1 MNPRIAGLIA
11 VAGAVALGA
20 AGYLMGTQSGG
31 PSQAE
36 TTAAIEAYLEA
47 HPEILASEETTA
59 PAPAAPAP
67 VTPAPAAP
75 IASTPLT
82 ETQVAAVREII
93 RDHLIANPEI
103 VRDAI
108 DELQRKTEE
117 AEAAAQVATISN
129 DKERLFS
136 SPRQVVLGNPQGDVT
151 LVEFFDYNCGYC
163 KRAHADMK
171 RLIEEDKNLRFVL
184 KEFPVLGDGSVE
196 AAHVGAAVNLIAS
209 DKYFAFHDALIAERG
224 QVNGA
229 RALAVAEE
237 LGLDVAK
244 LREAMGSDEVK
255 NTIAEVYDLA
265 NKLSLTGTPSYVTPR
280 EVVVGAVGYD
290 ALKASIEEV
299 RACATT
305 GC

>member
-1 MNPRIAGLIA
+1 MNPRIAVLIA

-20 AGYLMGTQSGG
+20 AGYLLGTRAGG

-47 HPEILASEETTA
+47 HPEILASEEAA
-59 PAPAAPAP
+59 PAPA
-67 VTPAPAAP
+67 TPAPAAP
-75 IASTPLT
+75 VASAPLT

-108 DELQRKTEE
+108 DELQRKEQE
-117 AEAAAQVATISN
+117 AEAVAQVATISA
-129 DKERLFS
+129 DKDRLFTS
-136 SPRQVVLGNPQGDVT
+136 SRQVVLGNPQGDVT

-196 AAHVGAAVNLIAS
+196 AAHVGAAVNLIAP

-224 QVNGA
+224 QVNGE
-229 RALAVAEE
+229 RALAVASD
-237 LGLDVAK
+237 LGMDLAK
-244 LREAMGSDEVK
+244 LRETMSSDEVK
-255 NTIAEVYDLA
+255 ETIAEVYDLA

>member
-20 AGYLMGTQSGG
+20 AGYLLGTQSGG
-31 PSQAE
+31 PSQIE

-47 HPEILASEETTA
+47 HPEILASEEAA

-67 VTPAPAAP
+67 AAP
-75 IASTPLT
+75 IASVPLT

-196 AAHVGAAVNLIAS
+196 AAHVGAAVNLIAP
-209 DKYFAFHDALIAERG
+209 DKYSAFHDALIAERG

-229 RALAVAEE
+229 RALAVAGD

-244 LREAMGSDEVK
+244 LREAMTTDEVK

>member
-1 MNPRIAGLIA
+1 MNPRIAVLIA

-20 AGYLMGTQSGG
+20 AGYLLGTRAGG

-47 HPEILASEETTA
+47 HPEILASEEAA

-67 VTPAPAAP
+67 AAP
-75 IASTPLT
+75 VASAPLT
-82 ETQVAAVREII
+82 ETQVATVREII

-108 DELQRKTEE
+108 DELQRKEQE
-117 AEAAAQVATISN
+117 AEAVAQVATISA
-129 DKERLFS
+129 DKDRLFTS
-136 SPRQVVLGNPQGDVT
+136 SRQVVLGNPQGDVT

-196 AAHVGAAVNLIAS
+196 AAHVGAAVNLIAP
-209 DKYFAFHDALIAERG
+209 DRYFAFHDALIAERG
-224 QVNGA
+224 QVNGE
-229 RALAVAEE
+229 RALAVASD
-237 LGLDVAK
+237 LGMDLAK
-244 LREAMGSDEVK
+244 LRETMSSDEVK
-255 NTIAEVYDLA
+255 ETIAEVYDLA

>member
-1 MNPRIAGLIA
+1 MNPRIAVLIA

-20 AGYLMGTQSGG
+20 AGYLLGSRTGG

-47 HPEILASEETTA
+47 HPEVLASEEPA
-59 PAPAAPAP
+59 AAPAAPAP
-67 VTPAPAAP
+67 ATPA
-75 IASTPLT
+75 ASEPLT
-82 ETQVAAVREII
+82 EMQVAAIRELI

-108 DELQRKTEE
+108 DELQRKEQE
-117 AEAAAQVATISN
+117 AEAAAQVATISA
-129 DKERLFS
+129 DKDRLFS
-136 SPRQVVLGNPQGDVT
+136 SPRQVVLGNPDGDVT

-171 RLIEEDKNLRFVL
+171 RLIDEDKSLRFVL

-196 AAHVGAAVNLIAS
+196 AARVGAAVNLIAP
-209 DKYFAFHDALIAERG
+209 DKYFAFHDALISERG

-229 RALAVAEE
+229 RALAVAGDI
-237 LGLDVAK
+237 GLDVEK
-244 LREAMGSDEVK
+244 LRATMATDEVK
-255 NTIAEVYDLA
+255 DTIAEVYDLA

>member
-1 MNPRIAGLIA
+1 MNPRIAVLIA

-20 AGYLMGTQSGG
+20 AGYLLGTRAGG

-47 HPEILASEETTA
+47 HPELLASEEAAA
-59 PAPAAPAP
+59 PAPAAPAR
-67 VTPAPAAP
+67 AAP
-75 IASTPLT
+75 VASAPLT
-82 ETQVAAVREII
+82 ETQVAAIREII

-108 DELQRKTEE
+108 DELQRKEQE
-117 AEAAAQVATISN
+117 AEVAAQVATISA
-129 DKERLFS
+129 DKDRLFS
-136 SPRQVVLGNPQGDVT
+136 SSRQVVLGNPDGDVT

-196 AAHVGAAVNLIAS
+196 AAHVGAAVNVIAP

-224 QVNGA
+224 QINGE
-229 RALAVAEE
+229 RALAVAGG

-244 LREAMGSDEVK
+244 LREAMTTDEVK

-305 GC
+305 EC

>member
-1 MNPRIAGLIA
+1 MNPRIAVLIA

-20 AGYLMGTQSGG
+20 AGYLLGTRAGG

-47 HPEILASEETTA
+47 HPEILASEEAA
-59 PAPAAPAP
+59 PAPAAPP
-67 VTPAPAAP
+67 PAAP
-75 IASTPLT
+75 IASAPLT

-108 DELQRKTEE
+108 DELQRKQQE
-117 AEAAAQVATISN
+117 AEAAAQVATISG
-129 DKERLFS
+129 DKDRLFTS
-136 SPRQVVLGNPQGDVT
+136 SRQVVLGNPQGDVT

-196 AAHVGAAVNLIAS
+196 AAHVGAAVNLIAP

-224 QVNGA
+224 QINGA
-229 RALAVAEE
+229 RALAVAGD
-237 LGLDVAK
+237 LDLDVAK
-244 LREAMGSDEVK
+244 LREAIASDEVK

>member
-1 MNPRIAGLIA
+1 MNPRIAVLIA

-20 AGYLMGTQSGG
+20 AGYLLGTRAGG

-47 HPEILASEETTA
+47 HPEILASEEAA
-59 PAPAAPAP
+59 PAPA
-67 VTPAPAAP
+67 TPAPAAP
-75 IASTPLT
+75 VASAPLT

-108 DELQRKTEE
+108 DELQRKEQE
-117 AEAAAQVATISN
+117 AEAVAQVATISA
-129 DKERLFS
+129 DKDRLFTS
-136 SPRQVVLGNPQGDVT
+136 SRQVVLGNPQGDVT

-196 AAHVGAAVNLIAS
+196 AAHVGAAVNLVAP

-224 QVNGA
+224 QVNGE
-229 RALAVAEE
+229 RALAVASD
-237 LGLDVAK
+237 LGMDLAK
-244 LREAMGSDEVK
+244 LRETMSSDEVK
-255 NTIAEVYDLA
+255 ETIAEVYDLA

>member
-1 MNPRIAGLIA
+1 MNPRIAVLIA

-20 AGYLMGTQSGG
+20 AGYLLGTRAGG

-47 HPEILASEETTA
+47 HPEILASEEAA
-59 PAPAAPAP
+59 PAPA
-67 VTPAPAAP
+67 TPAPAAP
-75 IASTPLT
+75 VASAPLT
-82 ETQVAAVREII
+82 ETQVATVREII

-108 DELQRKTEE
+108 DELQRKEQE
-117 AEAAAQVATISN
+117 AEAVAQVATISA
-129 DKERLFS
+129 DKDRLFTS
-136 SPRQVVLGNPQGDVT
+136 SRQVVLGNPQGDVT

-196 AAHVGAAVNLIAS
+196 AAHVGAAVNLVAP
-209 DKYFAFHDALIAERG
+209 DRYFAFHDALIAERG
-224 QVNGA
+224 QVNGE
-229 RALAVAEE
+229 RALAVASD
-237 LGLDVAK
+237 LGMDLAK
-244 LREAMGSDEVK
+244 LRETMSSDEVK
-255 NTIAEVYDLA
+255 ETIAEVYDLA

>member
-1 MNPRIAGLIA
+1 MNPRIAVLIA

-20 AGYLMGTQSGG
+20 AGYLLGTRAGG

-36 TTAAIEAYLEA
+36 TTAAVEAYLEA
-47 HPEILASEETTA
+47 HPEILASQEAA
-59 PAPAAPAP
+59 PAPAAPA
-67 VTPAPAAP
+67 AAVE
-75 IASTPLT
+75 PLT
-82 ETQVAAVREII
+82 ETQIGAIRDLI

-108 DELQRKTEE
+108 DELQRKEQE
-117 AEAAAQVATISN
+117 AEVAAQVATISA
-129 DKERLFS
+129 DKDRLFS
-136 SPRQVVLGNPQGDVT
+136 SPRQVVLGNPDGDVT

-171 RLIEEDKNLRFVL
+171 RLIDEDRNLRFVL
-184 KEFPVLGDGSVE
+184 KEFPVLGEGSVE
-196 AAHVGAAVNLIAS
+196 AAHVGAAVNLIAP
-209 DKYFAFHDALIAERG
+209 DKYSAFHDALIAERG
-224 QVNGA
+224 QVNGE
-229 RALAVAEE
+229 RALAVAAD

-244 LREAMGSDEVK
+244 LREMMSSDDAK
-255 NTIAEVYDLA
+255 ATIEESYDLA

-305 GC
+305 EC